1 LELKK
6 PSYGTAN
13 LQRKAALRTHH
24 REIMS
29 LKIALLTLGSKF
41 IYLKCWE
48 RMPEGSGAVEQNS
61 NAIGTASDCFP
72 KLPAK
77 PK

>member
-1 LELKK
+1 
-6 PSYGTAN
+6 
-13 LQRKAALRTHH
+13 
-24 REIMS
+24 MS